1 MRLFVAV
8 DLDAAVRASIGTLM
22 EQLRHAADRAAKAR
36 VTWAAADR
44 VHITLHFLGETPES
58 QVSPLAAA
66 VSQPLKIGAFN
77 LALGGLGTFPPRG
90 RPRVLWL
97 GVREGAGALGK
108 VHVELGRRLAAL
120 GIAVDPRPFAAH
132 VTLARF
138 REPAPLS
145 IRDAIERV
153 DAGHVGAC
161 RVREVTLYHSRL
173 GRAGATYTPLATGA
187 LSKDGRAI

>member
-8 DLDAAVRASIGTLM
+8 DLDAAVRASIGTLI
-22 EQLRHAADRAAKAR
+22 EQLRHAVDRVGKAR

-44 VHITLHFLGETPES
+44 VHLTLHFLGETPE
-58 QVSPLAAA
+58 PLVPSLVAA
-66 VSQPLKIGAFN
+66 VSQPLEIASFT

-97 GVREGAGALGK
+97 GVREGAVALDK

-120 GIAVDPRPFAAH
+120 GIAVDSRPFAAH

-138 REPAPLS
+138 REPAPIS
-145 IRDAIERV
+145 TRAAIERV
-153 DAGHVGAC
+153 DAGDLGAC

-173 GRAGATYTPLATGA
+173 GRAGATYTPLAAGA
-187 LSKDGRAI
+187 LSKSGRAI